1 MLKQLWEKYVE
12 ENNERA
18 FSSLFTLI
26 ASDLHSY
33 GVSLGYN
40 SDDVNDAIQDV
51 FINLHCNKK
60 TNIKGDTIK
69 FYLLRSVK
77 NRLIDMDRMRKPVS
91 ELSNN
96 MVDFSIQLSIEDE
109 YIDREHIHL
118 VKEQVSEILNQLTAH
133 QKEIVYLRYI
143 EGLEYDQ
150 IADIL
155 NLNVQNIRGQVF
167 KALQKLRKLSPQE
180 QTSILIL
187 ALFIR

>member
-1 MLKQLWEKYVE
+1 MLKQLWEQYT
-12 ENNERA
+12 ENGDERA

-26 ASDLHSY
+26 ASDLYSY

-40 SDDVNDAIQDV
+40 SDDINDAIQDV
-51 FINLHCNKK
+51 FINLHCNNKA
-60 TNIKGDTIK
+60 TIKGDTIK

-77 NRLIDMDRMRKPVS
+77 NRLIDMDRTRKPTS
-91 ELSNN
+91 ELNNN
-96 MVDFSIQLSIEDE
+96 MLDFHLQLSIEDE
-109 YIDREHIHL
+109 YINREHIYL
-118 VKEQVSEILNQLTAH
+118 LKEQVSDILNQLTTH

-143 EGLEYDQ
+143 EGLEYEQ

-180 QTSILIL
+180 QTTIILL